1 MKNWIKECIMET
13 NNNESL
19 SPGRVTSPYQS
30 NPRSGNSTLDNIKT
44 TVADKLKSAA
54 QTLSEKSGQ
63 NSTVSQYAGQA
74 SSWLNNAADYVRE
87 IQPDQVKTDIQKQVR
102 TNPGRSLLIAG
113 VAGLVLGTL
122 FRRR

>member
-1 MKNWIKECIMET
+1 MET
-13 NNNESL
+13 NNTETL
-19 SPGRVTSPYQS
+19 TPVRDTSSYGS
-30 NPRSGNSTLDNIKT
+30 NPRSGNSTLNNIKT

-63 NSTVSQYAGQA
+63 NTTVSQYADQA
-74 SSWLNNAADYVRE
+74 SGWLNNAADYVRKIE
-87 IQPDQVKTDIQKQVR
+87 PDQVKTDIQQQVR

-113 VAGLVLGTL
+113 IAGLVFGAM

>member
-1 MKNWIKECIMET
+1 MET
-13 NNNESL
+13 TNTESL
-19 SPGRVTSPYQS
+19 TPVRDTQNYGSSPR
-30 NPRSGNSTLDNIKT
+30 GNSTLDNIKT

-54 QTLSEKSGQ
+54 QALGQRSGQ

-74 SSWLNNAADYVRE
+74 AGLLNNAADYVRDME
-87 IQPDQVKTDIQKQVR
+87 PDQVKADIQKQVR
-102 TNPGRSLLIAG
+102 SNPGRSLLIAG

>member
-1 MKNWIKECIMET
+1 MERT
-13 NNNESL
+13 DTESL
-19 SPGRVTSPYQS
+19 TPVRDTSRYESSPEA
-30 NPRSGNSTLDNIKT
+30 GNSKLDTFKT

-54 QTLSEKSGQ
+54 QALGEKSGQ
-63 NSTVSQYAGQA
+63 NTTVSQYAGQA
-74 SSWLNNAADYVRE
+74 AGMLNNAADYVRD
-87 IQPDQVKTDIQKQVR
+87 IKPDQVKADIQKQVR

>member
-1 MKNWIKECIMET
+1 MAMNNTENLTPVRDTSQYET
-13 NNNESL
+13 
-19 SPGRVTSPYQS
+19 
-30 NPRSGNSTLDNIKT
+30 NPRSGNSTLNNIKT

-54 QTLSEKSGQ
+54 QTLNRRGGQ
-63 NSTVSQYAGQA
+63 NTTVSQYAGQA
-74 SSWLNNAADYVRE
+74 SGWLNNAADYVRDIE
-87 IQPDQVKTDIQKQVR
+87 PDQVKADIQNQVR